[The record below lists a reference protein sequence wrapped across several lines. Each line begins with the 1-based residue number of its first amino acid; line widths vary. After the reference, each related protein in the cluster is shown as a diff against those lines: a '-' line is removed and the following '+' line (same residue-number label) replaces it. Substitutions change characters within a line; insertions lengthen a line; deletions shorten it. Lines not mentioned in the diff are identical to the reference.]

1 MGGVIGLSGNKTNI
15 RGYRPNTRCRNI
27 DEKILLTKVKFVIT
41 GALLTLL
48 FIVPSSSSSVIDGIP
63 WNSRWELGVIT
74 VVVLSMLSSNSR
86 SIFAGKF
93 KGLSKRQ
100 SLLLL
105 VALVALLGVRTWSS
119 SLTGSSGYFD
129 ACYRSVV
136 EPLPE
141 GICEYTYDG
150 ILIPGPISRRD
161 QRINFGPIE
170 DQRQDVLS
178 GSNWNFSFANDWPRF
193 DIWPFVE
200 GNIDIER
207 FPFTGT
213 WVGTFKVDR
222 QDFSLPIS
230 YIGGGVVNID
240 GVDTILL
247 DSYTELSTVSVPV
260 TAGTHQLKIE
270 YQFIQTRLAGDASGG
285 PYATIRVYEPSS
297 GEARRGAMLQSPP
310 QSNPLR
316 LLAFVSD
323 LVALFAAAYISYPL
337 VKEALK
343 RRRLICL
350 VTLGMSVAVV
360 LRDVVPLPSFFP
372 LPFVFVIGVWI
383 WLLRRRPDSV
393 LIVGVPIGIALGIE
407 RMVNFIVQRDGAFP
421 GINFVLFRIRGNDW
435 LVYQG
440 LARSMLGNFSLR
452 GGEDVFYWQVGF
464 RYVVF
469 VTHLLLG
476 DGDVL
481 VAFVFAA
488 LFVCA
493 PLWLVYNIDRLYKSR
508 NTHIFLIPFLTLT
521 LIITMSSRI
530 LEAEYL
536 GLSEYVTWIA
546 VVYIVISL
554 FRKVESD
561 FGIAALGIVTGL
573 LSVVRTNQVFG
584 MFFLLLIV
592 IAART
597 KEWSFSKIWKAA
609 VPILLFLAVMLLPL
623 VHNLYFGHKFAVL
636 PTSGNHPANRDYSW
650 SQFLRIFSDEPSR
663 QMAILKLRQFTYT
676 AYFTEGFGFSKTLAL
691 SFWGFQLLWL
701 GALSRLVLI
710 RCRSTITWM
719 FWLWPL
725 MFAVPIFPY
734 RLDTYYPRH
743 FVMFNLALG
752 ISAIA
757 VLMRMYVRPDSR
769 STQHALKQTD
779 GPLVPTIAD

>member
-1 MGGVIGLSGNKTNI
+1 M
-15 RGYRPNTRCRNI
+15 
-27 DEKILLTKVKFVIT
+27 
-41 GALLTLL
+41 
-48 FIVPSSSSSVIDGIP
+48 
-63 WNSRWELGVIT
+63 
-74 VVVLSMLSSNSR
+74 
-86 SIFAGKF
+86 
-93 KGLSKRQ
+93 
-100 SLLLL
+100 

-141 GICEYTYDG
+141 SICEYTYDG
-150 ILIPGPISRRD
+150 ILVPGPISRRD

-178 GSNWNFSFANDWPRF
+178 GSNWNFSYANDWPRF

-207 FPFTGT
+207 FPFTAT

-222 QDFSLPIS
+222 QDFYLPVS
-230 YIGGGVVNID
+230 YVGGVVVSID

-247 DSYTELSTVSVPV
+247 DSYTELSTVNIPV

-270 YQFIQTRLAGDASGG
+270 YQFVQTRLAGDGSGG
-285 PYATIRVYEPSS
+285 PYATIRVYKPSS
-297 GEARRGAMLQSPP
+297 SEARSGAMLQSSP
-310 QSNPLR
+310 QSSPLQ
-316 LLAFVSD
+316 LFAFVID
-323 LVALFAAAYISYPL
+323 LLTLFAAGYIAFPL
-337 VKEALK
+337 VREALK
-343 RRRLICL
+343 RKRLIC
-350 VTLGMSVAVV
+350 VVALGMSVAIL
-360 LRDVVPLPSFFP
+360 LRDVVPLPSFLP
-372 LPFVFVIGVWI
+372 LSFVFVIGAWI
-383 WLLRRRPDSV
+383 WLLRRRPDSL
-393 LIVGVPIGIALGIE
+393 LIVGVPLGIALGIE
-407 RMVNFIVQRDGAFP
+407 RVVTFIVQRDGAFP

-469 VTHLLLG
+469 VSHLLLG

-481 VAFVFAA
+481 IAFVFAA

-493 PLWLVYNIDRLYKSR
+493 PLWLVYNIDRLYKNR
-508 NTHIFLIPFLTLT
+508 YTHILLIPFLALM
-521 LIITMSSRI
+521 LVIAMSSRI

-546 VVYIVISL
+546 VVYIAISL

-561 FGIAALGIVTGL
+561 FGIAAIGIVTGL

-584 MFFLLLIV
+584 MFSLLLIV
-592 IAART
+592 IVVRT
-597 KEWSFSKIWKAA
+597 KEWSFRNIWKAA
-609 VPILLFLAVMLLPL
+609 VPILLFFGAILLPL

-636 PTSGNHPANRDYSW
+636 PTSGNPANPEYSW

-701 GALSRLVLI
+701 VALIRLVLI

-719 FWLWPL
+719 IWLWPL
-725 MFAVPIFPY
+725 MFAVPIIPY
-734 RLDTYYPRH
+734 RLDSYYPRH
-743 FVMFNLALG
+743 FVMFNMALG

-757 VLMRMYVRPDSR
+757 VLISIYGRQESQSIQQTP
-769 STQHALKQTD
+769 KQTD
-779 GPLVPTIAD
+779 GVLALTIAD